1 MNLAIICSGSA
12 LINLGIYGIIWF
24 LQVASFLA
32 SSAPLAICI
41 ILNWDKY
48 TGTPDQTVKLC
59 FGGALGALLIALKAV
74 GKLKI
79 PSAIACYG
87 IVFIMAYLLDRIL
100 TDLMLLSG
108 MALLGE
114 LLDIIF
120 FSKAIKNT
128 REQILVGKTAD
139 ATATQV
145 EEVFKKYAGRV

>member
-1 MNLAIICSGSA
+1 MSKNDKTPNYKLR
-12 LINLGIYGIIWF
+12 LWF
-24 LQVASFLA
+24 LQVASFIVSA
-32 SSAPLAICI
+32 APLTVCI

-79 PSAIACYG
+79 PSALACYG
-87 IVFIMAYLLDRIL
+87 VVFIMAYLLDKIL

-114 LLDIIF
+114 LLVVVF
-120 FSKAIKNT
+120 FNKAIKNAK
-128 REQILVGKTAD
+128 EQILVSKTAD
-139 ATATQV
+139 ATTSQV
-145 EEVFKKYAGRV
+145 EEVLKKYVGRV